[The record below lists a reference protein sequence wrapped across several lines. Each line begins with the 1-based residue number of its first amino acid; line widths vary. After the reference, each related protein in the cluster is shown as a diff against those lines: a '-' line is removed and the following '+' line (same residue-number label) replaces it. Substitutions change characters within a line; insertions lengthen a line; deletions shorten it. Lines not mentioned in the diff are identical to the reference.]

1 MKNEKG
7 QSLIEILL
15 SLATMVVII
24 TAITYAV
31 ISSLK
36 NTEFG
41 KDQNLATQYAQQGLE
56 LVRNMRNND
65 YATFS
70 SLSGYYCLAKTC
82 TTLSPNA
89 GDPCGIVGALGC
101 GQNVDNYVRQV
112 SVQQYS
118 TTCNNTGSRVEVSVA
133 WTDSGCNKAPS
144 VFCHN
149 VTLVSCLTNINPVQ
163 TP

>member
-1 MKNEKG
+1 MKENKG

-15 SLATMVVII
+15 SLATIVVII

-41 KDQNLATQYAQQGLE
+41 KDQNLSTSYAQQGLE

-65 YATFS
+65 YATFQ
-70 SLSGYYCLAKTC
+70 SLSGLYCLAKKC
-82 TTLSPNA
+82 TTLSANP
-89 GDPCGIVGALGC
+89 GDPCGIAGSLGC
-101 GQNVDNYVRQV
+101 GQNVDTYVRQITV
-112 SVQQYS
+112 EQNSG
-118 TTCNNTGSRVEVSVA
+118 TCNSAGAKVLVTVS
-133 WTDSGCNKAPS
+133 WTDTECNKAPS

-149 VTLVSCLTNINPVQ
+149 VSLLSCLTNIN
-163 TP
+163 